1 MLKRYFIYGLI
12 SILFSITITS
22 CGSSS
27 NIGTSYPTVNSEA
40 SLRKPYVLLISLD
53 GFRWDYVEKYKPQHL
68 SNFIK
73 NGVSAESLISTFPS
87 KTFPNHYSIATGMY
101 PENHGILSN
110 TFYSNKKNKVYSI
123 RNRET
128 VTDGDFYRGTP
139 IWMLADRN
147 KMVTGSYFFVGSDVE
162 IRGVRPTYSKDYDG
176 KIKNETRV
184 SQVLDW
190 LALPKKQRPHLITMY
205 FSDMDDTGHRYGPN
219 NESEIKKALF
229 NLDENLGDLF
239 AGVKATGLPVN
250 IIIVS
255 DHGMAAMPTANLIPI
270 ETIQN
275 DSLFLAIDNGS
286 MVNIHPK
293 DGVEIDAVFE
303 YLKQNEGHY
312 EVYKTED
319 TPGFEY
325 LPKNKDWGAFQ
336 LIPYPGYY
344 FSNEKNMMLL
354 KQNNISTIGVHG
366 FDSENKDMHGIFYA
380 NGPAFKKGYTIPSF
394 QNIDIYPLIC
404 EVLGFEIP
412 NNIDGT
418 ISNVQDALNPDND

>member
-40 SLRKPYVLLISLD
+40 SLHKPYVLLISLD

-128 VTDGDFYRGTP
+128 VTDGDFYGGTP

-270 ETIQN
+270 ESIQN

-336 LIPYPGYY
+336 LIPDPGYY

-380 NGPAFKKGYTIPSF
+380 NGPAFKKGYTIHSF

-404 EVLGFEIP
+404 EILGFEIP

>member
-1 MLKRYFIYGLI
+1 MLKRYFIYGLV

-22 CGSSS
+22 CGSGSKLGIS
-27 NIGTSYPTVNSEA
+27 TPTVNSKA
-40 SLRKPYVLLISLD
+40 SLKKPYVLLISLD

-73 NGVSAESLISTFPS
+73 NGVSAESLISSFPS

-128 VTDGDFYRGTP
+128 VTDGDFYGGTP
-139 IWMLADRN
+139 IWMLADRHH
-147 KMVTGSYFFVGSDVE
+147 MVTASYFFVGSDVV

-176 KIKNETRV
+176 KIKNEARI
-184 SQVLDW
+184 SQTLDW

-219 NESEIKKALF
+219 NESEIKKTLHD
-229 NLDENLGDLF
+229 LDENLGVLF
-239 AGVKATGLPVN
+239 NGVKATGLPVN

-255 DHGMAAMPTANLIPI
+255 DHGMAAVSTANLIPI

-303 YLKQNEGHY
+303 YLKQKEDHY
-312 EVYKTED
+312 KVYKTEN

-336 LIPYPGYY
+336 LIPNSGYY
-344 FSNEKNMMLL
+344 FSNEKNIMLL

-380 NGPAFKKGYTIPSF
+380 NGPAFKSGYIIPPF

-404 EVLGFEIP
+404 EILGFEIP
-412 NNIDGT
+412 DNIDGT
-418 ISNVQDALNPDND
+418 LSKVKDALKPDND